1 MTEQRIERVDSLPLI
16 LYWLTKMRIQEG
28 IDALWQPHPYWKGL
42 SYGQLAVLF
51 IAYVLYM
58 HTHRL
63 SGMEAW
69 VVSHRATL
77 EKQTGWTIRPKEATD
92 DRVGHLVEVI
102 GREEEAA
109 VCFQRQV
116 GQNLIQAYGLPTE
129 TARYDTTSFSVYHA
143 APEAGQGQGLLRFGH
158 SKDHRSDLVQF
169 KQGLGSLDPA
179 GVPLFTNTVAGQA
192 ADDPLYFPAWQ
203 EMVKTIG
210 HTRFLY
216 VADCKAAALATR
228 AAIDHQQGLY
238 LFPLPMTG
246 ETPDLLRQWVLKPP
260 VASAEIYLPDVTDK
274 QGHPVLVGYGFSLER
289 SMQCSLED
297 ATVHT
302 WTERWLI
309 TQSLAHARRQQTAL
323 QEKLAKTSA
332 ELSHLKAQPE
342 ESLPEYQARAE
353 RILNQRQLEG
363 LLTVTAVETTTT
375 QKHYENRGRPG
386 ANSPYTLVE
395 ERHLHLDLQ
404 RQETAIEEQLR
415 LAGWR
420 IYVLNLPAARISL
433 EQAMAYYR
441 DEWLVEHGFH
451 RFKKGSLPALPL
463 FLRLDERIRGLM
475 LLLMVALQAL
485 TLLEFVTRRQLMTNQ
500 ETIAGLVPSNPRMK
514 TDHPS
519 AERILAQFEGV
530 HLFIEETETQLNARV
545 IELLTPVQQR
555 LLALL
560 GIPETV
566 YALNFSRPVQKFLDA
581 PFA

>member
-16 LYWLTKMRIQEG
+16 LYWLTQMRIQEV
-28 IDALWQPHPYWKGL
+28 IDSLWQPHPYWQGL

-51 IAYVLYM
+51 LAYVLYQ

-77 EKQTGWTIRPKEATD
+77 EKLTGWTIRPKEATD
-92 DRVGHLVEVI
+92 DRVGHLVEVL
-102 GREEEAA
+102 GREAETAIR
-109 VCFQRQV
+109 FQRRL
-116 GQNLIQAYGLPTE
+116 GQNLIQAYELPTE

-143 APEAGQGQGLLRFGH
+143 APEVGQEQGLLHFGH
-158 SKDHRSDLVQF
+158 RKDHRADLVQF

-179 GVPLFTNTVAGQA
+179 GVPLLTHTVAGQA
-192 ADDPLYFPAWQ
+192 ADDPLYLPAWR
-203 EMVKTIG
+203 EMVQTIG
-210 HTRFLY
+210 HTRFVY
-216 VADCKAAALATR
+216 VADCKAAALWTR
-228 AAIDHQQGLY
+228 ATIDHQQGFY
-238 LFPLPMTG
+238 LFPLPLTG
-246 ETPDLLRQWVLKPP
+246 DNPALLRQWVLAPP
-260 VASAEIYLPDVTDK
+260 IPVAEIYLPDVTDK
-274 QGHPVLVGYGFSLER
+274 PGQPLLVGQGFSLER
-289 SMQCSLED
+289 SMQSTLED
-297 ATVHT
+297 TSVHT

-323 QEKLAKTSA
+323 QAKLAKTTA
-332 ELSHLKAQPE
+332 ELSHLKAKPAE
-342 ESLPEYQARAE
+342 TRPAYQARAA
-353 RILNQRQLEG
+353 RMLTQRQLEA

-375 QKHYENRGRPG
+375 QKHYQNRGRPG

-395 ERHLHLDLQ
+395 ERHLHLEIQ
-404 RQETAIEEQLR
+404 PNEAAIEEQRL

-420 IYVLNLPAARISL
+420 IYVLNASAARISL
-433 EQAMAYYR
+433 EQALAYYR

-485 TLLEFVTRRQLMTNQ
+485 TLLEFVAQRQLKTDHT
-500 ETIAGLVPSNPRMK
+500 TIAGLVPGNPKMK

-519 AERILAQFEGV
+519 AERILAQFDGL
-530 HLFIEETETQLNARV
+530 HLFIEETQTHLNARV
-545 IELLTPVQQR
+545 IEVLTPVQQR
-555 LLALL
+555 LLTILD
-560 GIPETV
+560 IPETI
-566 YALNFSRPVQKFLDA
+566 YALTFSLPVQKFVDP